1 MLEVVHLTKIY
12 KAKGGVETKA
22 LNDVSVRFPE
32 KAWYFCWAK
41 AAAANPRF

>member
-22 LNDVSVRFPE
+22 LNDAFPK